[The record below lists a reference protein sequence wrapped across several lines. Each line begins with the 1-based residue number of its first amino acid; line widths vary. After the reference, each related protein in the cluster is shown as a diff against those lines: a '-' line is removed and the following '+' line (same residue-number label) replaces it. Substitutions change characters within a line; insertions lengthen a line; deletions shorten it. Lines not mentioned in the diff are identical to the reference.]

1 MMKPFYNKTVSVDD
15 IQFYLTS
22 QATIMPE
29 LYDHFL
35 DSLNSMER
43 QGQVSLVPIAIFQS
57 YHRKLHKT
65 HKVIEQEFFAMG

>member
-1 MMKPFYNKTVSVDD
+1 MMKPFYKNNVSVDD

-22 QATIMPE
+22 QVTIIPE

-35 DSLNSMER
+35 DSLNEMER

-57 YHRKLHKT
+57 YHRKIGKT
-65 HKVIEQEFFAMG
+65 PKIINQKFFAMG